1 MNHQEHIASS
11 QEGVLL
17 LKKMFIVMH
26 QSFEDAKKIGPNLS
40 WDYLEECLQK
50 DFALIVRD
58 SETSVNTG
66 NGWEFRWHK
75 VGQSKMD

>member
-1 MNHQEHIASS
+1 MEHWERIASS

-17 LKKMFIVMH
+17 LKKMFVVMH
-26 QSFEDAKKIGPNLS
+26 QSFEDAKMIGKNLS

-50 DFALIVRD
+50 DFARIVRD
-58 SETSVNTG
+58 AETSVRTG